1 MTTGKGPIFI
11 AFLAALAL
19 GACSGKQAA
28 EALNDDTMS
37 VMRDRA
43 GDADLL
49 VGFLNRRTLL
59 FNGDIQADRIS
70 VISARLKNAGC
81 RSPVMR
87 REHAE
92 EQDGT
97 WSFGRKRV
105 VYYSEWTCG

>member
-1 MTTGKGPIFI
+1 MKTSLGPLFL
-11 AFLAALAL
+11 ALLAALSLA
-19 GACSGKQAA
+19 GCSGKKALD
-28 EALNDDTMS
+28 ALNDDTME

-43 GDADLL
+43 SDADLL

-70 VISARLKNAGC
+70 VISSRLKNAGC
-81 RSPVMR
+81 RDPVMR